1 MDMFL
6 SSFCGPCHP
15 RSADG
20 LRKEICL
27 TSGTNGRLGNE
38 IQNPNLS
45 SQADTLAN
53 SSIVMYLCSDEESG
67 RPSTIN
73 Y

>member
-6 SSFCGPCHP
+6 SSFCGPSHP

-27 TSGTNGRLGNE
+27 TSGTNDRLGNE